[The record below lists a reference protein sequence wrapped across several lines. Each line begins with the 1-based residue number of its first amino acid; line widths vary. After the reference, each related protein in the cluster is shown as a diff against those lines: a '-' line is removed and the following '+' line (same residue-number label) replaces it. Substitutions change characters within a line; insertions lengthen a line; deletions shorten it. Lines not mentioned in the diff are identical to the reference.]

1 MSPDLVVILTGALVA
16 IAGSALGAFLLLRR
30 TAMQVDAISH
40 SVLPGI
46 VLAFWLSGGSR
57 ATLPALL
64 GAAAFGLLTV
74 YAVEA
79 LTRSGRVK
87 EDAAIGMVFPALFS
101 LGVLSITRFFDAVH
115 LDLDAVLYGEIAFAP
130 FNELELFGRNLGP
143 ESLWLM
149 GAVAAVNVAFVSAF
163 FKELKVTT
171 FDPGLAGSLGLSPA
185 LVQTLLMTLV
195 SITTVTA
202 FQSVGAILILGFV
215 VIPPAT
221 AYLLTDNL
229 KVMVVGGAALGVGV
243 AAGGYGAAVWLDL
256 SVAGA
261 MVSVAGLAFI
271 AAFLAS
277 PRYGLVAGIL
287 RLTRQRQAVEVRHLL
302 RHLHHLPG
310 GETLGAISEA
320 LEWSASRTARAAWNA
335 ARRGWLERGSGRIRL
350 TPAGRALAGAQERG
364 GPGA

>member
-30 TAMQVDAISH
+30 TTMQVDAISH

-46 VLAFWLSGGSR
+46 VAAFWLSGGSY

-64 GAAAFGLLTV
+64 GAAAFGLVTV

-101 LGVLSITRFFDAVH
+101 IGVLAIVRFFDDVH
-115 LDLDAVLYGEIAFAP
+115 LDLHMVLYGEIAFAP
-130 FNELELFGRNLGP
+130 FNELVLFGRNLGP

-149 GAVAAVNVAFVSAF
+149 GAVALVNVAFVTAF

-171 FDPGLAGSLGLSPA
+171 FDPGLAGALGLSPA

-195 SITTVTA
+195 SFTTVTA
-202 FQSVGAILILGFV
+202 FQSVGLILILGLV

-229 KVMVVGGAALGVGV
+229 KTLLVTGAALGVAIA
-243 AAGGYGAAVWLDL
+243 AAGYGVAVWLDL

-261 MVSVAGLAFI
+261 MVSVAGLVFL
-271 AAFLAS
+271 AAFMAS
-277 PRYGLVAGIL
+277 PRYGLVAGML
-287 RLTRQRQAVEVRHLL
+287 RLSQQRLAVDARHLL
-302 RHLHHLPG
+302 RHLDHLA
-310 GETLGAISEA
+310 GESEDLARIGEA
-320 LEWSASRTARAAWNA
+320 LGWPASRAARAAWIA
-335 ARRGWLERGSGRIRL
+335 SRRGWLERESNRLRL
-350 TPAGRALAGAQERG
+350 TDTGRTLAGQ
-364 GPGA
+364 PGTNFLG